1 MTMIL
6 YECRTCHGY
15 KDSYLDPDDFSDLGI
30 KPCTCRN
37 LTHDPRIFGAAK
49 VGCEAVH
56 QREDKLKPM
65 GAVVFDGWLNKYPG
79 HLPTLYDG
87 ADRAKSMLGMTGKTL
102 RVRVYEVTEETP

>member
-1 MTMIL
+1 MITHYL
-6 YECRTCHGY
+6 CSKCGELRGASILEC
-15 KDSYLDPDDFSDLGI
+15 
-30 KPCTCRN
+30 PCQPRQ
-37 LTHDPRIFGAAK
+37 LHDPRIFGAAK

>member
-1 MTMIL
+1 MNIDMTKTPFKRCPQCNGRNYWL
-6 YECRTCHGY
+6 LSPTCECPA
-15 KDSYLDPDDFSDLGI
+15 KV
-30 KPCTCRN
+30 N
-37 LTHDPRIFGAAK
+37 DPRIFGAAK